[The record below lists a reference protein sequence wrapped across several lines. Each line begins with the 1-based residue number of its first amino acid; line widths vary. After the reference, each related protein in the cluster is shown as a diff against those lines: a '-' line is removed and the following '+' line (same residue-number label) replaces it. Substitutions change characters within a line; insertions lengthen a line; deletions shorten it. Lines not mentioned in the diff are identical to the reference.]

1 MSVEMVEFARMAGVP
16 LEPWQEDVLRRI
28 PNEGP
33 IRFDAFR
40 AQRNDQRRAK
50 EMLILYLLATLEAP
64 DDDECLTPLTSLE

>member
-33 IRFDAFR
+33 VRLDTFR

-50 EMLILYLLATLEAP
+50 EMLALYLLATLGA
-64 DDDECLTPLTSLE
+64 LEDAE

>member
-50 EMLILYLLATLEAP
+50 EMPQLLHYGTWPAHRSKT
-64 DDDECLTPLTSLE
+64 TPV

>member
-1 MSVEMVEFARMAGVP
+1 MNVEMVEFARLAGVP

-33 IRFDAFR
+33 VRLDAFQ

-50 EMLILYLLATLEAP
+50 EMLALYLLAALGAP
-64 DDDECLTPLTSLE
+64 DDDE